1 MDSLQYLSVIPAHW
15 WLRKEDQEANL
26 SCTFNYVQDFSQAWQ
41 PGAKTA
47 NRKKAG
53 IQLKR

>member
-26 SCTFNYVQDFSQAWQ
+26 SCTFNYVQDFSQACQ